1 MVRDTTR
8 IQLVFSAYARPTFF
22 AVTKPDD
29 DNHIAIVISCLA
41 FRTMNVGER
50 ISYLFGL
57 LTKHIPDIL
66 EDRLI
71 IIQAYSPKEMEEVLD
86 QIFIP
91 AYEESMEED
100 E

>member
-8 IQLVFSAYARPTFF
+8 IQLTFSAYARPTFF
-22 AVTKPDD
+22 AITNPDD
-29 DNHIAIVISCLA
+29 DNHIAVVISCLA

-57 LTKHIPDIL
+57 LTKHTPDVL
-66 EDRLI
+66 ENRLVV
-71 IIQAYSPKEMEEVLD
+71 IQAYSPQEMEEVLD
-86 QIFIP
+86 HILLP
-91 AYEESMEED
+91 AYEESVEED